1 MQDNENVNL
10 GNEKEEGGFSIR
22 MVLSYLRSYWKLFVL
37 SFVVCIAL
45 AVVYLRRAT
54 PIYNVTAKVLLQ
66 DSEKGGAVVS
76 PADMLADFGM
86 QAKASNVENEIELMS
101 SMAVVEGAVVD
112 SELYIKY
119 LSNGKQVYKEKSP
132 LTIAVAKEALP
143 ELSKP
148 IKLNAV
154 IDKEGQATLSY
165 VYDNVASAPVKVA
178 SFPYLLSTPAGD
190 VAVERNDNVKMG
202 AANIAVTIMPVGTV
216 AARYKSA
223 LSISPL
229 SKTASVAVLSY
240 NTPVPAE
247 GIDFLNSIMASFN
260 HVTNDNKRQVALRTE
275 AFISSRLASLK
286 VELEEMEGS
295 LAAYK
300 KQNELIDPKLD
311 VAQVSNQKAQYVKLL
326 EEIDLKIEASKYLN
340 EFVNNPQ
347 NNMQVMPASFGV
359 ELDPSLVALINNY
372 NQKVLERKA
381 LLQSATE
388 DNPALKN
395 VTAIVRAMQDD
406 LRAALKALDQS
417 LAIERKS
424 VAILADKYTGRFEVS
439 PEIERRLLSI
449 TRECTIKSDL
459 YVMLLQKYEETLL
472 SIEVQSDNLSCI
484 DAPYCA
490 GMVSP
495 NKRMIYL
502 FAIFMALVLPV
513 AYIYIRVK
521 LKNKFA
527 TVDEVQDALD
537 VPFIGSVPFKKV
549 RNGLKKTATRH
560 IVVEKNKNDIMAE
573 AFRTLR
579 TNLQFVMK
587 KTQGKVILFTST
599 VSGEGKTFLASNLA
613 VSTVLLGKKVLL
625 VGCDIRRPRLAEIF
639 NFSSKNKGLTS
650 YLAAPEEDVAML
662 DEFILPSNIVD
673 GLDLLPAG
681 IVPPNPA
688 ELLSGSNM
696 DTAIKY
702 LREKYD
708 YIILDAAPVG
718 LVADSMIISRVA
730 DTVAYVVRLDYTHKA
745 DAKFITSLIQE
756 KKLENVTIVVNGEDV
771 DSGGYSYSYSYG
783 SRGSGRYSS
792 YGYTYIDEHKKKK
805 RFKFF

>member
-1 MQDNENVNL
+1 MQENENMNI
-10 GNEKEEGGFSIR
+10 GNEKEEGGFSVR
-22 MVLSYLRSYWKLFVL
+22 KALTYLRAYWKLFVL
-37 SFVVCIAL
+37 SIVVCLAL
-45 AVVYLRRAT
+45 AFVYLRRAT

-66 DSEKGGAVVS
+66 DSEKGGSVVS

-86 QAKASNVENEIELMS
+86 ETKTSNVENEIELMS
-101 SMAVVEGAVVD
+101 SMSVVRGAVID
-112 SELYIKY
+112 SELYLKY
-119 LSNGKQVYKEKSP
+119 LLNGKRVVRDDSP
-132 LTIAVAKEALP
+132 LLVSLDAEN
-143 ELSKP
+143 LSRLQETV
-148 IKLNAV
+148 KLN
-154 IDKEGQATLSY
+154 ISTDGSGKSTLSY
-165 VYDNVASAPVKVA
+165 SCGNEAKSAIILS
-178 SFPYLLSTPAGD
+178 SFPYVLSTSIGEITIDRNGNVELSAGSFE
-190 VAVERNDNVKMG
+190 AV
-202 AANIAVTIMPVGTV
+202 ISPVDAV
-216 AARYKSA
+216 AAKYKAS

-229 SKTASVAVLSY
+229 SKTASVAVMSY
-240 NTPVPAE
+240 NTPVPSE
-247 GIDFLNSIMASFN
+247 GVAFLNSVMKSFN
-260 HVTNDNKRQVALRTE
+260 DVTNENKRQVARRTE
-275 AFISSRLASLK
+275 EFISNRLEVLK

-311 VAQVSNQKAQYVKLL
+311 VAQVSKQKAEYLKLL

-359 ELDPSLVALINNY
+359 DLDPSLVALINNY
-372 NQKVLERKA
+372 NQKVIERKA

-395 VTAIVRAMQDD
+395 ATAIVSAMQDD

-424 VAILADKYTGRFEVS
+424 VAILADKYTGRFEMS
-439 PEIERRLLSI
+439 PEVERKLLSI

-490 GMVSP
+490 GLVSP
-495 NKRMIYL
+495 KKRMVYIIAL
-502 FAIFMALVLPV
+502 FMAIVLPV
-513 AYIYIRVK
+513 VFIYIRVK
-521 LKNKFA
+521 MRNKFG
-527 TVDEVQDALD
+527 TVEEVQEALD
-537 VPFIGSVPFKKV
+537 VPFVGSIPVKKV
-549 RNGLKKTATRH
+549 RNGIKKSLSKP
-560 IVVEKNKNDIMAE
+560 IVVEKNKNDVMAE

-587 KTQGKVILFTST
+587 RTQGKVILFTST
-599 VSGEGKTFLASNLA
+599 VSGEGKTFVASNLA

-625 VGCDIRRPRLAEIF
+625 VGCDIRRPRLAEVF
-639 NFSSKNKGLTS
+639 NFSQKMNGLTS
-650 YLAAPEEDVAML
+650 YLSAPENEVAML
-662 DEFILPSNIVD
+662 DSLIIPSNVVD

-688 ELLSGSNM
+688 ELLSGSNL

-718 LVADSMIISRVA
+718 LVADSLIVSRVA
-730 DTVAYVVRLDYTHKA
+730 DTVAYVVRLGYTHKA
-745 DAKFITSLIQE
+745 DADFVRSLIEE
-756 KKLENVTIVVNGEDV
+756 KKLENVTIVVNGENIE
-771 DSGGYSYSYSYG
+771 GKSYG
-783 SRGSGRYSS
+783 SRGSNRYSS
-792 YGYTYIDEHKKKK
+792 YEYSYLDGGKKKK
-805 RFKFF
+805 KFKLF